1 MHYASFFIFTIIKY
15 LMKKILTAL
24 TLMFLFN
31 LKAQGQYT
39 DTVFQYF
46 DKEWKQVDKNK
57 DFTYFRI
64 ALKLPD
70 STWHV
75 KDYYATGRKLQME
88 GIYLDDSF
96 KVKDGKFYYYHYN
109 GNVEKECTYNKG
121 KYVGLYR
128 AYSHDGVLLD
138 SARYKSTGI
147 PFHKAYSWDGKGNL
161 RVYAEYDMEGKGTGY
176 MTAWWRD
183 SVVSEFGKY
192 SEGHLKDSVWTYYHR
207 NGQVSMTERFD
218 AGKVL
223 EYTCYDTK
231 GNIMTDCDTA
241 VHMPEAG
248 YAVNVYLAKNIRMPY
263 EAKEGALLGNNL
275 VLIGF
280 VVDTDGRLIDF
291 EAQNNTYE
299 FFIKEALR
307 VAKMLPVWKPGR
319 HKNRNVPTF
328 YTQPINFR
336 LE

>member
-1 MHYASFFIFTIIKY
+1 
-15 LMKKILTAL
+15 MKKVITVL
-24 TLMFLFN
+24 TLVILFCAN
-31 LKAQGQYT
+31 ARAQYT

-46 DKEWKQVDKNK
+46 DKEWKQVDKKN
-57 DFTYFRI
+57 DFAYFRI

-70 STWHV
+70 STWYV

-96 KVKDGKFYYYHYN
+96 KVRDGKFYYYHYN
-109 GNVEKECTYNKG
+109 GIVEKECTYNKG
-121 KYVGLYR
+121 EYVGLYR

-138 SARYKSTGI
+138 STRYKSTGI
-147 PFHKAYSWDGKGNL
+147 PFHKSYSWDGKGNL
-161 RVYAEYDMEGKGTGY
+161 RGYAEYDMEGKGTGY

-192 SEGHLKDSVWTYYHR
+192 SECHLQDSVWTYYHR

-218 AGKVL
+218 AGKLL

-241 VHMPEAG
+241 EHMPEPG
-248 YAVNVYLAKNIRMPY
+248 YDVNTFLAKNIRMPY
-263 EAKEGALLGNNL
+263 EAMEGGLAGQFR
-275 VLIGF
+275 VMIGF
-280 VVDTDGRLIDF
+280 VVDIDGKLTDF
-291 EAQNNTYE
+291 EIQNNTYE

-307 VAKMLPVWKPGR
+307 VVKMLPAWKPGIQ
-319 HKNRNVPTF
+319 HNRNVPTF
-328 YTQPINFR
+328 YTLPINFKIG
-336 LE
+336 